1 MPAARFA
8 LSCAFA
14 LSPMLCRAIELPPLL
29 RRFAGQCPARCSV
42 AECGNPHFSD
52 VTKPIKQV
60 LDERPNVNGFCYFAQ
75 LGAFWL
81 QGVPATL
88 KNRDMS
94 EQLAEARAQD
104 NAPVGKLITLSYEEV
119 SLTTHDMVVYDG
131 SRYDVPYC
139 HGLGWFR
146 GQLDTPPVD
155 DFDAWEALSKQECKK
170 LQELQDYTRGQM
182 TLDYHLENRELHV
195 SDFRAHVYVK
205 CLMGS
210 VSTEIM
216 HCNLGMGC
224 LLKGNYIG
232 HGSECE

>member
-1 MPAARFA
+1 
-8 LSCAFA
+8 
-14 LSPMLCRAIELPPLL
+14 MLCRAIELPPLL

-119 SLTTHDMVVYDG
+119 SLTTHDMITYSGSWYDI
-131 SRYDVPYC
+131 PYC
-139 HGLGWFR
+139 HALGWLR
-146 GQLDTPPVD
+146 GQRLNGSLVH
-155 DFDAWEALSKQECKK
+155 DFDAWEALSAQECKR
-170 LQELQDYTRGQM
+170 LEELQTYTPEEL
-182 TLDYHLENRELHV
+182 TFAYHFENRDLTRR
-195 SDFRAHVYVK
+195 DFRAHVYGK

-210 VSTEIM
+210 VTTEMAWCHFGI
-216 HCNLGMGC
+216 GC
-224 LLKGNYIG
+224 LKEGNYVG

>member
-1 MPAARFA
+1 MANLM
-8 LSCAFA
+8 LSCVLAA
-14 LSPMLCRAIELPPLL
+14 LPPLL
-29 RRFAGQCPARCSV
+29 CHAVLFPPRFGQCPNECSQL
-42 AECGNPHFSD
+42 ECGSPTWLD
-52 VTKPIKQV
+52 LWKPIPEV
-60 LDERPNVNGFCYFAQ
+60 LAQHPNIDGYCYYSQFGAWWLADVPRTMKSRNLSGLLASERALDY
-75 LGAFWL
+75 
-81 QGVPATL
+81 
-88 KNRDMS
+88 S
-94 EQLAEARAQD
+94 E
-104 NAPVGKLITLSYEEV
+104 VGELITLSYDNV